1 MTIRNCVPN
10 TDWFGI
16 FTGFLLFSAGTIL
29 TATLIGAIIGIPMV
43 LGSLELL
50 TEPTTLRGTPCAD

>member
-1 MTIRNCVPN
+1 MTIRNCVPHI
-10 TDWFGI
+10 DWFGI
-16 FTGFLLFSAGTIL
+16 FSGFLLFSAGTIL